1 MNSLSKLFVVALL
14 LTLISCSS
22 KIQRPQDGTANYAY
36 GGEKYGNVELTVNK
50 DATEDPNDIVR
61 FDDKK
66 LQEMIKKK
74 LDVSGLI
81 DEKEISKIKV
91 EITDIRIR
99 SSFNAFMWGVM
110 AGNDH
115 IRGDV
120 SLLNDDGNTIYKFH
134 VSASYALGGFA
145 GFNETRMSWLFEEFS
160 KLTLEEIKGEQIA
173 RND

>member
-1 MNSLSKLFVVALL
+1 MKSLSKLIIVVLL

-22 KIQRPQDGTANYAY
+22 KVQRPQDKTSSYSYA
-36 GGEKYGNVELTVNK
+36 GEKYGTVELTVNK

-115 IRGDV
+115 IRGDI
-120 SLLNDDGNTIYKFH
+120 SLLDIDGKIIYKFH

-145 GFNETRMSWLFEEFS
+145 GFNETRMGWLFEEFS
-160 KLTLEEIKGEQIA
+160 KLTLEEIIGEQLA
-173 RND
+173 NKN

>member
-1 MNSLSKLFVVALL
+1 MKSLSKLFVVALL

-22 KIQRPQDGTANYAY
+22 KVQRPQDETTSYSYA
-36 GGEKYGNVELTVNK
+36 GEKYGAVELTVNK
-50 DATEDPNDIVR
+50 EASEDLNDIVR

-66 LQEMIKKK
+66 LLEMIKKK
-74 LDVSGLI
+74 LDIAGLI
-81 DEKEISKIKV
+81 DKNKISKVKV

-120 SLLNDDGNTIYKFH
+120 SLLDTDGKIIYKFH

-145 GFNETRMSWLFEEFS
+145 GFNETRMGWLFEEFS
-160 KLTLEEIKGEQIA
+160 KLTLEEIAGEQ
-173 RND
+173 

>member
-1 MNSLSKLFVVALL
+1 MKTLSKLFVVGLL
-14 LTLISCSS
+14 ITLISCSS
-22 KIQRPQDGTANYAY
+22 KVQHLQDESVSYTY
-36 GGEKYGNVELTVNK
+36 GGEKYGNVELMVNK

-74 LDVSGLI
+74 LEVAGLI
-81 DEKEISKIKV
+81 DETVVSKVKI

-99 SSFNAFMWGVM
+99 SAFNALMWGVM

-115 IRGDV
+115 IRGNV
-120 SLLNDDGNTIYKFH
+120 SLLNNDGKPIYKFH

-145 GFNETRMSWLFEEFS
+145 GLNETRMGWLFEKFS
-160 KLTLEEIKGEQIA
+160 ELTLQEIAGEQLT
-173 RND
+173 RKN